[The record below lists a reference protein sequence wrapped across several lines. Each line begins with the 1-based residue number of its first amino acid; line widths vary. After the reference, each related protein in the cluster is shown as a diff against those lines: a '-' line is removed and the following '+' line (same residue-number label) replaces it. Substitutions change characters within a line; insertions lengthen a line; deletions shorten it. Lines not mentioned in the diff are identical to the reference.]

1 MLDRVLNTLSDFFNP
16 FMPRVK
22 EAPNFGKIWKKP
34 TLSGKTIIFV

>member
-1 MLDRVLNTLSDFFNP
+1 MLDRVLNTLFDFFDP

-34 TLSGKTIIFV
+34 TLNGKQIIFV